1 MRKHQRPWVYAVCTS
16 NIPMA
21 TLYVRNIPEELYR
34 ALRKR
39 AQQHRK
45 TIAAEIR
52 TMLEENFPTASVLRK
67 RKRIFKDLENL
78 RFSVSPGPGPFPNSE
93 QMQRE
98 DRER

>member
-1 MRKHQRPWVYAVCTS
+1 MPKHQRPWVYAVSTS
-16 NIPMA
+16 DIPMA
-21 TLYVRNIPEELYR
+21 TLYVRNIPEDLYR

-67 RKRIFKDLENL
+67 RKRVFKDLENL
-78 RFSVSPGPGPFPNSE
+78 RCSVSPGQGPFPSSE

>member
-1 MRKHQRPWVYAVCTS
+1 
-16 NIPMA
+16 MA

-52 TMLEENFPTASVLRK
+52 TMFEENFPTASALRK
-67 RKRIFKDLENL
+67 RKRIFRHLENL
-78 RFSVSPGPGPFPNSE
+78 RFLVSPGQGPFPSSE